1 MTDHVTVMT
10 APAAVKGYEATR
22 QRHIAA
28 MLGRVGA
35 HLERL
40 AWPAERLREERATR
54 LRALLARAKQRS
66 SWHRERL
73 ADIDLTTVNED
84 VLPALPVMT
93 KEDLMEHFDAIVTDP
108 RVTLEQVNA
117 HIQALDAD
125 RYFLNDL
132 HAVASGG
139 SSGVRAAFVWGWDAW
154 AEVQLALLRRQISD
168 RLADPEL
175 AASPPVSMI
184 VAADRAAHF
193 TSALAQTFATNA
205 IQVHR
210 FPVTLPVEA
219 IVAGLNEVRGDGLAT
234 YPSMLA
240 TLVAEARAGRLTIA
254 PRRIVTMAEPL
265 LPEIRAAAQATWD
278 APVANLWGTS
288 EAGIT
293 AMGCF
298 REAGM
303 HLSDDQVIV
312 ELVDV
317 DGRPVP
323 PGVRSAKVYVT
334 NLINPLLPLIR
345 YEISDE
351 VTVIDEPC
359 GCGSAFTRVADIQG
373 RNDDVFV
380 YANRIAV
387 HPHTFR
393 SRLAQEATV
402 SEYQVHQTLN
412 GADLLLRAAGA
423 VDLNRLA
430 RDLESAL
437 AKLGCEHPT
446 VTVRRVDALPRL
458 ATGKLKRFLP
468 SDTAQ
473 LLAARL

>member
-1 MTDHVTVMT
+1 LDCIAAVTDHVTLMI
-10 APAAVKGYEATR
+10 ADAVKRYDATR

-40 AWPAERLREERATR
+40 AWPAERLREERAIR
-54 LRALLARAKQRS
+54 LRTLLATAKDRS

-73 ADIDLTTVNED
+73 GDIDLTTVDED

-93 KEDLMEHFDAIVTDP
+93 KEDLMGHFDAIVTDP
-108 RVTLEQVNA
+108 RVTLEQVNG
-117 HIQALDAD
+117 HIQALDSDA
-125 RYFLNDL
+125 YFLGDL

-139 SSGVRAAFVWGWDAW
+139 SSGVRGAFVWGWDAW

-168 RLADPEL
+168 RLADAEL
-175 AASPPVSMI
+175 ATSPPVSMF
-184 VAADRAAHF
+184 VGADRATHF
-193 TSALAQTFATNA
+193 TSALAQTFATDA

-210 FPVTLPVEA
+210 FPVTLPIDA

-240 TLVAEARAGRLTIA
+240 TLVAEAQAGRLTIA

-265 LPEIRAAAQATWD
+265 LPEIRAAAEATWD

-312 ELVDV
+312 EPVDA
-317 DGRPVP
+317 DGKPVP
-323 PGVRSAKVYVT
+323 PGVRSAKIYVT

-351 VTVIDEPC
+351 VTFLDEPC
-359 GCGSAFTRVADIQG
+359 ACGSAFTRIADIQG

-380 YANRIAV
+380 YANGIAV
-387 HPHTFR
+387 HPHIFR

-402 SEYQVHQTLN
+402 SEYQVHQTPN
-412 GADLLLRAAGA
+412 GADLLLRASGA
-423 VDLNRLA
+423 VDLNRLE

-446 VTVRRVDALPRL
+446 VTARRVDALPRL
-458 ATGKLKRFLP
+458 ETGKLKRFLP
-468 SDTAQ
+468 
-473 LLAARL
+473 R

>member
-1 MTDHVTVMT
+1 MNADAVTR
-10 APAAVKGYEATR
+10 YDATR
-22 QRHIAA
+22 QRHIAD
-28 MLGRVGA
+28 MLPRVGG

-40 AWPAERLREERATR
+40 GWPAERIREERAAR
-54 LRALLARAKQRS
+54 LRTLLGTAKERS

-73 ADIDLTTVNED
+73 GDIDLAAVDED

-93 KEDLMEHFDAIVTDP
+93 KPDLMEHFDAIVTDP
-108 RVTLEQVNA
+108 RVTLGQVNA
-117 HIQALDAD
+117 HIQSLDSDA
-125 RYFLNDL
+125 YFLGDL

-168 RLADPEL
+168 RLADAEL
-175 AASPPVSMI
+175 AASPPVSMF
-184 VAADRAAHF
+184 VGADRATHF
-193 TSALAQTFATNA
+193 TSALAQTFATDA

-210 FPVTLPVEA
+210 FPVTLPIEA

-265 LPEIRAAAQATWD
+265 LPEIRAAAEAMWD

-298 REAGM
+298 REAGL

-312 ELVDV
+312 EPVDV
-317 DGRPVP
+317 DGKPVP
-323 PGVRSAKVYVT
+323 SGVRSAKIYVT

-351 VTVIDEPC
+351 VTVLDEPC
-359 GCGSAFTRVADIQG
+359 RCGSAFTRVADIQG

-380 YANRIAV
+380 YANGVAV
-387 HPHTFR
+387 HPHVFR

-412 GADLLLRAAGA
+412 GADLLLRASGT
-423 VDLNRLA
+423 VDLDRLG

-437 AKLGCEHPT
+437 AQLGCEHPT
-446 VTVRRVDALPRL
+446 VTARRVAHLPRL
-458 ATGKLKRFLP
+458 ETGKLKRFLP
-468 SDTAQ
+468 SDTAEV
-473 LLAARL
+473 LAAHP

>member
-1 MTDHVTVMT
+1 MNAD
-10 APAAVKGYEATR
+10 ARKRYDATR
-22 QRHIAA
+22 QQHIAA
-28 MLGRVGA
+28 MLGRIGG

-40 AWPAERLREERATR
+40 AWPAERLREERAAR
-54 LRALLARAKQRS
+54 LRTLLATAKERS

-73 ADIDLTTVNED
+73 GDIDLTAVDAD
-84 VLPALPVMT
+84 VLPGLPVMT
-93 KEDLMEHFDAIVTDP
+93 KEDLMGHFDAIVTDP
-108 RVTLEQVNA
+108 RVTLEQVNV
-117 HIQALDAD
+117 HIQTLDTDA
-125 RYFLNDL
+125 YFLEDL

-154 AEVQLALLRRQISD
+154 AEVQLALLRRQVSD
-168 RLADPEL
+168 RLADAEL

-184 VAADRAAHF
+184 VAADRATHF
-193 TSALAQTFATNA
+193 TSALAQTFATDA

-210 FPVTLPVEA
+210 FPVTLPIEA

-240 TLVAEARAGRLTIA
+240 TLIAEARAGRLTIA

-265 LPEIRAAAQATWD
+265 LPEIRAAAEAMWH

-312 ELVDV
+312 EPVDAA
-317 DGRPVP
+317 GKPVP

-345 YEISDE
+345 YEVTDE
-351 VTVIDEPC
+351 VTVLDEPC
-359 GCGSAFTRVADIQG
+359 RCGSAFTRVADIQG
-373 RNDDVFV
+373 RNDDIFV
-380 YANRIAV
+380 YGKGVAI
-387 HPHTFR
+387 HPHIFR
-393 SRLAQEATV
+393 SRLAQEPTV
-402 SEYQVHQTLN
+402 SEYQVHQTPN
-412 GADLLLRAAGA
+412 GADLLLRASGA
-423 VDLNRLA
+423 VDLNRLG

-446 VTVRRVDALPRL
+446 VTTRRVDALPRL
-458 ATGKLKRFLP
+458 ETGKLKRFLP
-468 SDTAQ
+468 SGTAEV
-473 LLAARL
+473 LAARS

>member
-1 MTDHVTVMT
+1 MI
-10 APAAVKGYEATR
+10 AEAVKRYDATR
-22 QRHIAA
+22 RRHIAV
-28 MLGRVGA
+28 MLGRVGP

-40 AWPAERLREERATR
+40 AWPAARLREERSAR
-54 LRALLARAKQRS
+54 LRTLLATAKDRS

-73 ADIDLTTVNED
+73 GDIDLTTVDED

-93 KEDLMEHFDAIVTDP
+93 KEDLMGQFDAIVTDP
-108 RVTLEQVNA
+108 RVTLEQVNV
-117 HIQALDAD
+117 HIQELDTDA
-125 RYFLNDL
+125 YFLEDL

-168 RLADPEL
+168 RLADAEL
-175 AASPPVSMI
+175 AARPPVSMF
-184 VAADRAAHF
+184 VGADRAAHF
-193 TSALAQTFATNA
+193 TSALAQTFATDA

-210 FPVTLPVEA
+210 FPVTLPVAA
-219 IVAGLNEVRGDGLAT
+219 IVARLNEVCGDGLAT

-240 TLVAEARAGRLTIA
+240 TLIGEARAGRLTIA

-265 LPEIRAAAQATWD
+265 LPEIRAAAEATWE

-298 REAGM
+298 RGAGM

-312 ELVDV
+312 EAVDV
-317 DGRPVP
+317 DGKPVP

-351 VTVIDEPC
+351 VTVLDEPC
-359 GCGSAFTRVADIQG
+359 RCGSAFTRVADIQG
-373 RNDDVFV
+373 RNDDVFA
-380 YANRIAV
+380 YANGIAV
-387 HPHTFR
+387 HPHVFR

-412 GADLLLRAAGA
+412 GADLLLRASGA
-423 VDLNRLA
+423 VDLNRLG

-437 AKLGCEHPT
+437 AKLGCEQPT
-446 VTVRRVDALPRL
+446 ITARRVDALPRL
-458 ATGKLKRFLP
+458 ETGKLKRFLP
-468 SDTAQ
+468 
-473 LLAARL
+473 RVP

>member
-1 MTDHVTVMT
+1 MLTVVNVD
-10 APAAVKGYEATR
+10 AVQRYDATR
-22 QRHIAA
+22 QRHIAD
-28 MLGRVGA
+28 MLGRVGP
-35 HLERL
+35 HVERL
-40 AWPAERLREERATR
+40 AWSAERLREERAAR
-54 LRALLARAKQRS
+54 LRTLLATAKERS
-66 SWHRERL
+66 AWHRERL
-73 ADIDLTTVNED
+73 GDIDPTAVDED
-84 VLPALPVMT
+84 VLPALPVMS
-93 KEDLMEHFDAIVTDP
+93 KEDLMGHFYAIVTDP

-117 HIQALDAD
+117 HIQTLDTDA
-125 RYFLNDL
+125 YFLEDL

-168 RLADPEL
+168 RLADPQL
-175 AASPPVSMI
+175 ATRPPVSMF
-184 VAADRAAHF
+184 VGANRATHF
-193 TSALAQTFATNA
+193 TSALAQTFATDA

-210 FPVTLPVEA
+210 FPVTLPIET
-219 IVAGLNEVRGDGLAT
+219 IVAGLNEVGGDGLAT

-265 LPEIRAAAQATWD
+265 LPEIRAAAQATWK
-278 APVANLWGTS
+278 APIANLWGTS

-298 REAGM
+298 RGGGM

-312 ELVDV
+312 EPVDA
-317 DGRPVP
+317 DGKPVP
-323 PGVRSAKVYVT
+323 PGIRSAKIYIT

-351 VTVIDEPC
+351 VTFLDEPC
-359 GCGSAFTRVADIQG
+359 ACGSAFTRVADIQG

-380 YANRIAV
+380 YASGIAV
-387 HPHTFR
+387 HPHIFR
-393 SRLAQEATV
+393 SRLAHEPTV
-402 SEYQVHQTLN
+402 SEYQVHQTQD
-412 GADLLLRAAGA
+412 GADVLLRASGA
-423 VDLNRLA
+423 IDLNRLG

-446 VTVRRVDALPRL
+446 VSARRVDALPRL
-458 ATGKLKRFLP
+458 DTGKLKRFLP
-468 SDTAQ
+468 TGTAEA
-473 LLAARL
+473 LAARP